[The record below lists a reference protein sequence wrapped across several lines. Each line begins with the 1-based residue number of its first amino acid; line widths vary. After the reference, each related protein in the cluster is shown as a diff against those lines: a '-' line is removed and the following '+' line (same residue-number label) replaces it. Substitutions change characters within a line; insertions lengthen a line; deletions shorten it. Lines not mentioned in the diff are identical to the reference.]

1 MCGAYIVRIHGNLAY
16 IAIVCVKMSLAYI
29 GGVKM
34 QNLRCAGSL
43 LSPSC
48 AAVPAATF
56 LVLDESKAAV
66 VVDQVSTTDCRCRPI
81 DFGKDKDKVNQFW
94 KFSVHI
100 SIIGSVDRRR
110 RTREVLPVIAS
121 CTSTLSQLADNGNP
135 RHGF

>member
-1 MCGAYIVRIHGNLAY
+1 MDVCEAYIVRIHGNLAY

-66 VVDQVSTTDCRCRPI
+66 AVDQVSTTDCRCRPI
-81 DFGKDKDKVNQFW
+81 DFGKDKDKINQIW

-100 SIIGSVDRRR
+100 SIIVDGRR
-110 RTREVLPVIAS
+110 RTRENLPVIAI
-121 CTSTLSQLADNGNP
+121 CTSALS
-135 RHGF
+135 

>member
-1 MCGAYIVRIHGNLAY
+1 MDVCEAYIVRIHGNLAY

-48 AAVPAATF
+48 AAVPATTF

-81 DFGKDKDKVNQFW
+81 DLEKTKTKLTNFGS
-94 KFSVHI
+94 SV
-100 SIIGSVDRRR
+100 
-110 RTREVLPVIAS
+110 
-121 CTSTLSQLADNGNP
+121 STYQS
-135 RHGF
+135 